1 MGARL
6 SKKESFTDQE
16 GSLTINLFGPG
27 MTALHKVGLAGLWM
41 TLKALEKDQDASAR
55 LQKAGGSWDLTG
67 TSVTLRWSGK
77 PEAFFQ
83 ALLKE
88 SFKIDKKGLLWFPAL
103 GAPMDNPRH
112 AVILNEAMHGVYFQ
126 VPTTRGAEKHRT
138 EVAVKRDGIS
148 EILRFLPFKW
158 IAHQKCADKM
168 VSRDNLKVVGWLY
181 PGATRRHEIHK
192 ETALEETQTR
202 FLCLLYLPIGAIYF
216 RVKQKRVRPRGKDKK
231 AARIPDFAMVLPEVR
246 DIGRYANLRHAFLP
260 YGTDDLTVAGSC
272 EAGWRFLATAW
283 AKGFLQDTRSES
295 CRVISYG
302 PSPGTRQKTRIEL
315 FTVCSGAE
323 VNLRTFALCR
333 SFFKPCL
340 VKTDGGVQF
349 WDIPQL
355 PDLVA
360 RNLSEGRRWWEG
372 FSEFVA
378 DQERRKH
385 VFNYEKEGIGKMVAD
400 KEAFPEGP
408 ERTFVMACHE
418 AWRRR
423 LGQLGERARREGAS
437 FHELVRREYERQRV
451 SFARCKNAAT
461 LREAVT
467 DLWSRA
473 GGPLPSLQG
482 RWGGLLGLLDEKNW
496 RQSKDLALLA
506 LASYKPATK
515 EEEEALG
522 SSKTKGKEEAGQ

>member
-6 SKKESFTDQE
+6 SKKESFADKE

-55 LQKAGGSWDLTG
+55 LQKAGGSWDITG

-77 PEAFFQ
+77 PEAFFK

-88 SFKIDKKGLLWFPAL
+88 SFKIDKKGLLWFPAF
-103 GAPMDNPRH
+103 GVPIEHRDH
-112 AVILNEAMHGVYFQ
+112 AVVLQESVLGSFLQHGQTRKADPSLKPQGSFTIQ
-126 VPTTRGAEKHRT
+126 VDEKPL
-138 EVAVKRDGIS
+138 V
-148 EILRFLPFKW
+148 LRYRRIKEY
-158 IAHQKCADKM
+158 AHQKPDFEVISFNPLA
-168 VSRDNLKVVGWLY
+168 GWQY
-181 PGATRRHEIHK
+181 PGGAVRHVGLGQGS
-192 ETALEETQTR
+192 TALQEPPERALALR
-202 FLCLLYLPIGAIYF
+202 FAPVGSIYF
-216 RVKQKRVRPRGKDKK
+216 
-231 AARIPDFAMVLPEVR
+231 EVR
-246 DIGRYANLRHAFLP
+246 RLGGGVRLRYALVIPEITDLKKYAHVRKAFVTYGINKFYVGGVAEAGFRVLIELQAAGLLEDIGSA
-260 YGTDDLTVAGSC
+260 
-272 EAGWRFLATAW
+272 
-283 AKGFLQDTRSES
+283 S
-295 CRVISYG
+295 CRVIAFGIAPWS
-302 PSPGTRQKTRIEL
+302 TQQKTRLGL
-315 FTVCSGAE
+315 FTVRPGPRAS
-323 VNLRTFALCR
+323 LRIYGL
-333 SFFKPCL
+333 SQQYLSPHL
-340 VKTDGGVQF
+340 VRLDKKEPF
-349 WDIPQL
+349 WDVPQV

-378 DQERRKH
+378 DQVRRKH

-400 KEAFPEGP
+400 KEAFPEGS

-482 RWGGLLGLLDEKNW
+482 RWGGLLVLLDEKNW

-522 SSKTKGKEEAGQ
+522 SSETKGKGEAGQ